1 MSAVPG
7 QEGLISQSAA
17 RERPMAG
24 GPEEAMNAQYRRDGL
39 TASAVPAASAVTV
52 APAVTVP
59 SPAPG
64 TPPSA
69 DQLSVKTKVFAFTAM
84 CIGFFIAL
92 LDIQI
97 VSASLRDIG
106 GGLSAGTDETAW
118 VQTSYLIAEIIV
130 IPLSGWL
137 SRVMSTRWLFCV
149 SAVGFTAT
157 SLLCGVAWDIHS
169 MIVFRALQGFLGGSM
184 IPTVFTTA
192 FIYFSGNQRV
202 IAAATVGAISSLAP
216 TLGPTIGG
224 WITDNYSWHW
234 LFFVNLVPGVFVAV
248 VVPMLVRIDKPN
260 LTLLRGADYLGMV
273 LMAVCL
279 GCLEYTLEEG
289 ERWDWFS
296 DNTIRTTAWITA
308 LSGAGFL
315 WRSLTHPQPIVDFSA
330 LKIRN
335 FGLGSLLSFVSGIV
349 IFSTI
354 YLTPLFL
361 GRVRGFSALQ
371 IGLAVFSTG
380 LFQISAIPIYTM
392 LARRFDLRWL
402 MIFGFVCFTLSM
414 WTFVP
419 ITHDWGWRELLLP
432 QALRGFGQQFAVA
445 PIVTLALG
453 SLPPPRLKFA
463 SGLFNLMRNL
473 GGAIGIALCGTILND
488 RSNVHFLHLAEHLNG
503 SNFSAQALVANVA
516 AADTSHWSGDAAHG
530 TTEALHQLW
539 VLTFREAQTQ
549 AFSDAFVAIMVCL
562 VVATAVIPLMKKVLP
577 PSAPP
582 ADAH

>member
-1 MSAVPG
+1 VNAVPRK
-7 QEGLISQSAA
+7 EGLMEPSGA
-17 RERPMAG
+17 EG
-24 GPEEAMNAQYRRDGL
+24 V
-39 TASAVPAASAVTV
+39 AV
-52 APAVTVP
+52 
-59 SPAPG
+59 
-64 TPPSA
+64 
-69 DQLSVKTKVFAFTAM
+69 DELSLKTKIFAFTAM
-84 CIGFFIAL
+84 CVGFFIAL

-137 SRVMSTRWLFCV
+137 SRVMSTRWLFCI
-149 SAVGFTAT
+149 SAIGFTAT
-157 SLLCGVAWDIHS
+157 SLLCGVAWDIQS

-184 IPTVFTTA
+184 IPTVYTTA

-234 LFFVNLVPGVFVAV
+234 LFFVNLVPGIFVAI
-248 VVPMLVRIDKPN
+248 VVPMLVRVDKPN
-260 LTLLRGADYLGMV
+260 PGLLKGADYLGMA

-296 DNTIRTTAWITA
+296 DNTIRTTAWIA
-308 LSGAGFL
+308 VLAGVGFV
-315 WRSLTHPQPIVDFSA
+315 WRSLSHREPVVDFTA

-335 FGLGSLLSFVSGIV
+335 FGIGSLLSFVSGIV
-349 IFSTI
+349 IFATI

-380 LFQISAIPIYTM
+380 LFQISAIPIYTV
-392 LARRFDLRWL
+392 LARRVDLRWL
-402 MIFGFVCFTLSM
+402 MVFGFLCFILSM
-414 WTFVP
+414 WTFAP
-419 ITHDWGWRELLLP
+419 ITHEWGWRELLLP
-432 QALRGFGQQFAVA
+432 QALRGFGQQFALA
-445 PIVTLALG
+445 PVIILSLG
-453 SLPPPRLKFA
+453 SLPPPRLKLA

-473 GGAIGIALCGTILND
+473 GGAIGIALCGTMLND
-488 RSNVHFLHLAEHLNG
+488 RSNVHFLHLAEHLNN
-503 SNFSAQALVANVA
+503 SNSGAQALLSNVA
-516 AADTSHWSGDAAHG
+516 AADAARWNGDTAHG
-530 TTEALHQLW
+530 TAAALQQLW
-539 VLTFREAQTQ
+539 TLTFREAQTQ
-549 AFSDAFVAIMVCL
+549 AFADAFLAIMVCL
-562 VVATAVIPLMKKVLP
+562 IAAIVLIPLMKKVIP

-582 ADAH
+582 KEAH